1 MPQIVPSARLETR
14 QRPAERLRVM
24 SWNLLRR
31 IGAGVGDVADLAS
44 LYRPDLFLMQEA
56 TVEIAELP
64 NLIGGTLIREPM
76 ARRIYGLAAWS
87 PHPIRTRGAHPLP
100 VSKLPGRV
108 PPRLAQIIELSGIS
122 FANVHL
128 SHGQILNRRQLSSV
142 MRTLEGPAAIVGD
155 YNAVGPVY
163 LADFLDI
170 GPRQRTHRAANV
182 IPLRLDRCM
191 ARGLRCIESKV
202 LERGPSDHHPILL
215 ELEIGT

>member
-1 MPQIVPSARLETR
+1 MPQFLSSTQAETER
-14 QRPAERLRVM
+14 RPAERLRVM

-56 TVEIAELP
+56 TVEIADLP
-64 NLIGGTLIREPM
+64 KLIGGTLIREPM

-87 PHPIRTRGAHPLP
+87 PHPIRSRGAHPLP

-108 PPRLAQIIELSGIS
+108 PPRLAQIVEIDGVS

-128 SHGQILNRRQLSSV
+128 SHGQLLNRRQLASV
-142 MRTLEGPAAIVGD
+142 MQTLQGPAAIIGD

-163 LADFLDI
+163 LSEFHDI
-170 GPRQRTHRAANV
+170 GPRRRTHRAANV

-191 ARGLRCIESKV
+191 ARGLRCVESKV

-215 ELEIGT
+215 ELEVAD